1 MFCYLSSSN
10 ADGRPAK
17 SPKGD
22 TELPACVRVCVR
34 ASGIMAEARRHE
46 EAAFKQHL
54 NPHIYRERERER
66 EIKIAAEGEQREV
79 AGEEEA
85 EEEDDWR

>member
-1 MFCYLSSSN
+1 MFCYLSSSD

-34 ASGIMAEARRHE
+34 ASGIMAEAGRHE

-54 NPHIYRERERER
+54 NPHIYRERER

>member
-1 MFCYLSSSN
+1 
-10 ADGRPAK
+10 
-17 SPKGD
+17 
-22 TELPACVRVCVR
+22 
-34 ASGIMAEARRHE
+34 MAEAGRHE

-54 NPHIYRERERER
+54 NPHIYRERER